1 MQIVSLLNKRW
12 SRVKVA
18 NELLKARAISGE
30 FSHPGGWAAAS
41 EDRSELCIREI
52 FIEDPGYSESC
63 EDVRLL

>member
-1 MQIVSLLNKRW
+1 M
-12 SRVKVA
+12 KVA